1 MSCNITVSVSDDF
14 AKEAKRLAKKYPS
27 FKQDYK
33 EFLESIKN
41 NPLQGDEITKNIRKI
56 RMAIKAKGKGK
67 SGGARVITFN
77 VLTDVE
83 NGHVVFLL
91 LYDKEDA
98 STSKSML
105 SSNLCETWDLI
116 LNRIYNEAVGIIQIP
131 AASCLYM
138 GKPYR
143 EYPHTLYF
151 FILFKNIKVHSLIAI
166 LLQISSFC
174 PLGRYMHPVYSS

>member
-1 MSCNITVSVSDDF
+1 MPESVNFNLQIVCLMSCNITVSVSDDF

-33 EFLESIKN
+33 DFLVSIKN

-77 VLTDVE
+77 ILTDIE

-98 STSKSML
+98 STVKVNVVKQLVRDMGF
-105 SSNLCETWDLI
+105 DL
-116 LNRIYNEAVGIIQIP
+116 E
-131 AASCLYM
+131 
-138 GKPYR
+138 
-143 EYPHTLYF
+143 
-151 FILFKNIKVHSLIAI
+151 
-166 LLQISSFC
+166 
-174 PLGRYMHPVYSS
+174 

>member
-1 MSCNITVSVSDDF
+1 MPENVNFNLQIVCLMSCNITVSVSDDF

-27 FKQDYK
+27 FKQDYN

-56 RMAIKAKGKGK
+56 RMAIKTKGKGK

-83 NGHVVFLL
+83 NGHMVFLL

-98 STSKSML
+98 STVKVNVVKQL
-105 SSNLCETWDLI
+105 VRD
-116 LNRIYNEAVGIIQIP
+116 
-131 AASCLYM
+131 M
-138 GKPYR
+138 GFDI
-143 EYPHTLYF
+143 E
-151 FILFKNIKVHSLIAI
+151 
-166 LLQISSFC
+166 
-174 PLGRYMHPVYSS
+174 

>member
-1 MSCNITVSVSDDF
+1 MPESVNSNLLIVCSMSCNITVSVSDDF

-33 EFLESIKN
+33 DFLLSIKN

-77 VLTDVE
+77 ILTDIE

-98 STSKSML
+98 STVKVNVVKQLVRDMGF
-105 SSNLCETWDLI
+105 DL
-116 LNRIYNEAVGIIQIP
+116 E
-131 AASCLYM
+131 
-138 GKPYR
+138 
-143 EYPHTLYF
+143 
-151 FILFKNIKVHSLIAI
+151 
-166 LLQISSFC
+166 
-174 PLGRYMHPVYSS
+174 

>member
-1 MSCNITVSVSDDF
+1 MQESVNFNLLKVCSMSCNITISVSDDF

-33 EFLESIKN
+33 DFLVSIKN
-41 NPLQGDEITKNIRKI
+41 NPLQGDEITKKIRKI

-77 VLTDVE
+77 ILTDIE

-98 STSKSML
+98 STVKVNVVKQLVRDMGF
-105 SSNLCETWDLI
+105 DL
-116 LNRIYNEAVGIIQIP
+116 E
-131 AASCLYM
+131 
-138 GKPYR
+138 
-143 EYPHTLYF
+143 
-151 FILFKNIKVHSLIAI
+151 
-166 LLQISSFC
+166 
-174 PLGRYMHPVYSS
+174 

>member
-1 MSCNITVSVSDDF
+1 MPESVNFNLLKVCSMSCNITISVSDDF

-33 EFLESIKN
+33 DFLVSIKN

-77 VLTDVE
+77 ILTDIE

-91 LYDKEDA
+91 LYDKKDA
-98 STSKSML
+98 ST
-105 SSNLCETWDLI
+105 
-116 LNRIYNEAVGIIQIP
+116 V
-131 AASCLYM
+131 
-138 GKPYR
+138 
-143 EYPHTLYF
+143 
-151 FILFKNIKVHSLIAI
+151 KVNVVKQLVRDMEFDIE
-166 LLQISSFC
+166 
-174 PLGRYMHPVYSS
+174 

>member
-1 MSCNITVSVSDDF
+1 MPESVNFNLLKVCSMSCNITISVSDDF

-33 EFLESIKN
+33 DFLLSIKN

-67 SGGARVITFN
+67 SGGAMVITFN

-98 STSKSML
+98 STVKVNVVKQL
-105 SSNLCETWDLI
+105 VRD
-116 LNRIYNEAVGIIQIP
+116 
-131 AASCLYM
+131 M
-138 GKPYR
+138 GFDI
-143 EYPHTLYF
+143 E
-151 FILFKNIKVHSLIAI
+151 
-166 LLQISSFC
+166 
-174 PLGRYMHPVYSS
+174 

>member
-1 MSCNITVSVSDDF
+1 MPESVNFNLLKVCSMSCNITISVSDDF

-33 EFLESIKN
+33 DFLLSIKN

-77 VLTDVE
+77 ILTDVE
-83 NGHVVFLL
+83 NGQVVLLL

-98 STSKSML
+98 STVKVNVVKQL
-105 SSNLCETWDLI
+105 VRD
-116 LNRIYNEAVGIIQIP
+116 
-131 AASCLYM
+131 M
-138 GKPYR
+138 G
-143 EYPHTLYF
+143 F
-151 FILFKNIKVHSLIAI
+151 DI
-166 LLQISSFC
+166 
-174 PLGRYMHPVYSS
+174 

>member
-1 MSCNITVSVSDDF
+1 MPESVNFNLLKVCSMSCNITISVSDDF

-33 EFLESIKN
+33 DFLVSIKN
-41 NPLQGDEITKNIRKI
+41 NPLQGEEITKNIRKI

-77 VLTDVE
+77 ILTDIE

-98 STSKSML
+98 STVKVNVVKQLVRDMGF
-105 SSNLCETWDLI
+105 DL
-116 LNRIYNEAVGIIQIP
+116 E
-131 AASCLYM
+131 
-138 GKPYR
+138 
-143 EYPHTLYF
+143 
-151 FILFKNIKVHSLIAI
+151 
-166 LLQISSFC
+166 
-174 PLGRYMHPVYSS
+174 

>member
-1 MSCNITVSVSDDF
+1 MPESVNFNLLKVCSMSCNITISVSDDF

-33 EFLESIKN
+33 DFLDSIKE

-67 SGGARVITFN
+67 SGGARVITLN

-98 STSKSML
+98 STVKVNVVKQL
-105 SSNLCETWDLI
+105 VRD
-116 LNRIYNEAVGIIQIP
+116 
-131 AASCLYM
+131 M
-138 GKPYR
+138 GFDI
-143 EYPHTLYF
+143 E
-151 FILFKNIKVHSLIAI
+151 
-166 LLQISSFC
+166 
-174 PLGRYMHPVYSS
+174 

>member
-1 MSCNITVSVSDDF
+1 MPESINFNLQKACSMSCSITVSVSNDF
-14 AKEAKRLAKKYPS
+14 AKEAKRLAKKYSS

-33 EFLESIKN
+33 DLLESIKN

-98 STSKSML
+98 STVKVNVVKQL
-105 SSNLCETWDLI
+105 VRD
-116 LNRIYNEAVGIIQIP
+116 
-131 AASCLYM
+131 M
-138 GKPYR
+138 GFDI
-143 EYPHTLYF
+143 E
-151 FILFKNIKVHSLIAI
+151 
-166 LLQISSFC
+166 
-174 PLGRYMHPVYSS
+174 

>member
-1 MSCNITVSVSDDF
+1 MTESVNFNLQKVCSMSCNITISVSDDF

-33 EFLESIKN
+33 DFLVSIKN

-77 VLTDVE
+77 ILTDIE

-98 STSKSML
+98 STVKVNVVKQL
-105 SSNLCETWDLI
+105 VRD
-116 LNRIYNEAVGIIQIP
+116 
-131 AASCLYM
+131 M
-138 GKPYR
+138 GFDI
-143 EYPHTLYF
+143 E
-151 FILFKNIKVHSLIAI
+151 
-166 LLQISSFC
+166 
-174 PLGRYMHPVYSS
+174 

>member
-1 MSCNITVSVSDDF
+1 MPESVNFNLQKVCSMSCNITISVSDDF

-33 EFLESIKN
+33 DFLLSIKN

-77 VLTDVE
+77 ILTDIE
-83 NGHVVFLL
+83 NGQVVFLL

-98 STSKSML
+98 STVKVNVVKQLVRDMGF
-105 SSNLCETWDLI
+105 DL
-116 LNRIYNEAVGIIQIP
+116 E
-131 AASCLYM
+131 
-138 GKPYR
+138 
-143 EYPHTLYF
+143 
-151 FILFKNIKVHSLIAI
+151 
-166 LLQISSFC
+166 
-174 PLGRYMHPVYSS
+174 

>member
-1 MSCNITVSVSDDF
+1 MPESVNFNLLKVCSMSCNITISVSDDF

-33 EFLESIKN
+33 DFLVSIKN

-77 VLTDVE
+77 ILTDIE

-98 STSKSML
+98 STVKVNVVKPLVRHMGF
-105 SSNLCETWDLI
+105 DL
-116 LNRIYNEAVGIIQIP
+116 E
-131 AASCLYM
+131 
-138 GKPYR
+138 
-143 EYPHTLYF
+143 
-151 FILFKNIKVHSLIAI
+151 
-166 LLQISSFC
+166 
-174 PLGRYMHPVYSS
+174 

>member
-1 MSCNITVSVSDDF
+1 MPESINFNLEKACSMSCSITVSVSNDF
-14 AKEAKRLAKKYPS
+14 AKEAKRLAKKYSS

-33 EFLESIKN
+33 DLLESIKN
-41 NPLQGDEITKNIRKI
+41 NPLQDDEITKNIRKI

-98 STSKSML
+98 STVKVNVVKQL
-105 SSNLCETWDLI
+105 VRD
-116 LNRIYNEAVGIIQIP
+116 
-131 AASCLYM
+131 M
-138 GKPYR
+138 GFDI
-143 EYPHTLYF
+143 E
-151 FILFKNIKVHSLIAI
+151 
-166 LLQISSFC
+166 
-174 PLGRYMHPVYSS
+174 

>member
-1 MSCNITVSVSDDF
+1 MQESVNFNLLKVCSMSCNITRSVSDDF

-33 EFLESIKN
+33 DFLVSIKN

-77 VLTDVE
+77 ILTDIE

-98 STSKSML
+98 STVKVNVVKQL
-105 SSNLCETWDLI
+105 VRD
-116 LNRIYNEAVGIIQIP
+116 
-131 AASCLYM
+131 M
-138 GKPYR
+138 G
-143 EYPHTLYF
+143 F
-151 FILFKNIKVHSLIAI
+151 DI
-166 LLQISSFC
+166 
-174 PLGRYMHPVYSS
+174 

>member
-1 MSCNITVSVSDDF
+1 MPESINFNLQKACSMSCSITVSVSNDF
-14 AKEAKRLAKKYPS
+14 AKEAKRLAKKYSS

-33 EFLESIKN
+33 NLLESIKN

-98 STSKSML
+98 STVKVNVVKQL
-105 SSNLCETWDLI
+105 VRD
-116 LNRIYNEAVGIIQIP
+116 
-131 AASCLYM
+131 M
-138 GKPYR
+138 GFDI
-143 EYPHTLYF
+143 E
-151 FILFKNIKVHSLIAI
+151 
-166 LLQISSFC
+166 
-174 PLGRYMHPVYSS
+174 

>member
-33 EFLESIKN
+33 DFLESIKN

-77 VLTDVE
+77 ILTDIE
-83 NGHVVFLL
+83 NGQVVFLL
-91 LYDKEDA
+91 LF
-98 STSKSML
+98 
-105 SSNLCETWDLI
+105 NHC
-116 LNRIYNEAVGIIQIP
+116 
-131 AASCLYM
+131 
-138 GKPYR
+138 
-143 EYPHTLYF
+143 HF
-151 FILFKNIKVHSLIAI
+151 SLINHFIPNSPHIDDADI
-166 LLQISSFC
+166 FI
-174 PLGRYMHPVYSS
+174 GR

>member
-1 MSCNITVSVSDDF
+1 MPESVNFSLLRVCSMSCNITVSVSDYF

-27 FKQDYK
+27 CKQDYK

-83 NGHVVFLL
+83 NGHVIFLL

-98 STSKSML
+98 STVKVNVVKQL
-105 SSNLCETWDLI
+105 VRE
-116 LNRIYNEAVGIIQIP
+116 
-131 AASCLYM
+131 M
-138 GKPYR
+138 GFDI
-143 EYPHTLYF
+143 E
-151 FILFKNIKVHSLIAI
+151 
-166 LLQISSFC
+166 
-174 PLGRYMHPVYSS
+174 